1 MNSRDIYQKVG
12 KRMAQDGYINNPF
25 AIPTAKEEKG
35 EVIAS
40 MNEAILEYSYE
51 KL

>member
-35 EVIAS
+35 KVIADRKS
-40 MNEAILEYSYE
+40 VV
-51 KL
+51 